1 MDKAH
6 GRLEIRELVST
17 TLLAGYLEGWADVCQ
32 VFQLKR
38 VRIEPGK
45 RTQETVH
52 GITSL
57 SRQEADAPRL
67 LQLVRAHWG
76 IESGLHGIRDV
87 TLAEDACRVR
97 RGAAPQ
103 ALAALRNVAV
113 FLLTSLAAELGPAET
128 RAGACDHL
136 KANPNVTLRLLG
148 LRPIDPSNSR

>member
-1 MDKAH
+1 VDKAH
-6 GRLEIRELVST
+6 GRVEVRELTST

-38 VRIEPGK
+38 VRVERGK
-45 RTQETVH
+45 RTEETVH

-57 SRQEADAPRL
+57 GRHEADARRL
-67 LQLVRAHWG
+67 LELVRSHWG

-103 ALAALRNVAV
+103 VLAALRNRPV
-113 FLLTSLAAELGPAET
+113 FLLTGLAARLGPAET

-136 KANPNVTLRLLG
+136 KANPDVALRLLG
-148 LRPIDPSNSR
+148 LPRIKPSNSR